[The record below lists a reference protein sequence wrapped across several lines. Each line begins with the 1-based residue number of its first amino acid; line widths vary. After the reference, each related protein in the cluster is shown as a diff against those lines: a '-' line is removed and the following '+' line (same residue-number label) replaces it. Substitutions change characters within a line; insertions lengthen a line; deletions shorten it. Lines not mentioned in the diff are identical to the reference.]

1 MLQRKRDSDAMSK
14 CFKVK
19 FRNENIFLHG
29 TSVKIQMSLYA
40 KMGLA
45 IIIVII

>member
-1 MLQRKRDSDAMSK
+1 MLQQKRDSDAMSK

-19 FRNENIFLHG
+19 FRDENIFLHG
-29 TSVKIQMSLYA
+29 TSA
-40 KMGLA
+40 KNQLNLCAKVGLA